1 FVAISQFGM
10 AFSFHCILAFMP
22 FYITRISPYGPKE
35 TIVWIGLIMGASNWI
50 ASVTASFW
58 GGFASRIRPKLL
70 FKFGMSVNG
79 IMILLLGF
87 TDNLTVLLLMR
98 VFQGLL
104 GGVSTIGL
112 VLISRLS
119 PSERLHED
127 LSLFQ
132 TCITT
137 GQLLGPP
144 VGAYAASLLG
154 YKAPFFVAFII
165 VSVFVLF
172 CHRNVTD
179 IPAEKKE
186 LRSEE
191 PLHKGVLFGWGLI
204 FIATVHLAFLPSIL
218 PNILKGFQLM
228 EDRALKS
235 AGFIIMSYTG
245 AAIVGNLLFS
255 RLASKIG
262 PRKVIQITCLVASCF
277 LVVLILS
284 GGVLSFTLIR
294 IVEVGSIAAIIP
306 LTFSIFARDVS
317 GKVIGFLNSARF
329 IGMAVGSLLATLVVA
344 YSGLLT
350 LYLLIAGFSL
360 ATLWAFLKATKGDEG

>member
-1 FVAISQFGM
+1 
-10 AFSFHCILAFMP
+10 
-22 FYITRISPYGPKE
+22 
-35 TIVWIGLIMGASNWI
+35 
-50 ASVTASFW
+50 
-58 GGFASRIRPKLL
+58 
-70 FKFGMSVNG
+70 MSVNG
-79 IMILLLGF
+79 VMSLLLGF
-87 TDNLTVLLLMR
+87 TDNLYLLLLLR
-98 VFQGLL
+98 VVQGLL

-132 TCITT
+132 TCMTT
-137 GQLLGPP
+137 GHLLGPP

-154 YKAPFFVAFII
+154 YKAPFIVAFMI
-165 VSVFVLF
+165 VSVFVIF

-179 IPAEKKE
+179 IAVGKKE

-191 PLHKGVLFGWGLI
+191 PFHKGVLFGWTLI

-218 PNILKGFQLM
+218 PSILKGFQLAG
-228 EDRALKS
+228 DRALRS
-235 AGFIIMSYTG
+235 AGFIIMSYT
-245 AAIVGNLLFS
+245 ASAIAGNILFS

-277 LVVLILS
+277 LVLLVL
-284 GGVLSFTLIR
+284 GRGVWSFTLLR
-294 IVEVGSIAAIIP
+294 IIEVGAIASIIP
-306 LTFSIFARDVS
+306 LTFSMFARDAS

-329 IGMAVGSLLATLVVA
+329 IGMAGGSLLATLVVA
-344 YSGLLT
+344 YSSLLT

-360 ATLWAFLKATKGDEG
+360 ASLWAFLKSTRDRES